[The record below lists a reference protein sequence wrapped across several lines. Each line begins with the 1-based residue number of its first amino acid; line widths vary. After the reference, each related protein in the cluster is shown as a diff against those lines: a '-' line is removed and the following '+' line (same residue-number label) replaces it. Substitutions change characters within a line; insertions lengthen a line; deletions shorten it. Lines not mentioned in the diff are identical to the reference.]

1 MKVLPDILRSRT
13 AGISLAIGILLF
25 ASVIAWQGIGDV
37 AKVLG
42 RAGWGLF
49 VIALFHLPPLWADA
63 MGWRSL
69 IMAAQRPSW
78 RAMLR
83 YRWIGES
90 INDLLPVLQMG
101 GNMVKAWLLVGRGV
115 QVGRAGAS
123 VVIDI
128 TLIVLTQIIFTIFGL
143 CLAASFLGSR
153 GAIPVVLAGAGV
165 IAILLSGFYVA
176 QRRGLFG
183 FVVAISRRF
192 LNSPEWASVSKGA
205 AMIDADVMLLYK
217 ERNTLMISG
226 CWHMAAWLLG
236 VFEVWF
242 ALGILGHPVDIGT
255 AFLFESLGQAIR
267 TGAFAVPGG
276 LGIQEGGYVLVGSVL
291 GIDPAVALALS
302 LARRVR
308 ELLFGLPGL
317 VVWQGSAIGRVFRKS
332 PDEKTRPLADKD
344 SAKSDE
350 P

>member
-1 MKVLPDILRSRT
+1 MKGLQGIVRSRA

-25 ASVIAWQGIGDV
+25 AAVIAWQGVGDV
-37 AKVLG
+37 VKVLG
-42 RAGWGLF
+42 GAGWGLF
-49 VIALFHLPPLWADA
+49 IIALFHLPPLWADS

-69 IMAAQRPSW
+69 VTAAQRPSW

-101 GNMVKAWLLVGRGV
+101 GNIVKAWLLVGRGV
-115 QVGRAGAS
+115 EIGRAGAS

-128 TLIVLTQIIFTIFGL
+128 TLIVLTQIIFTVFGL
-143 CLAASFLGSR
+143 CLAASFLGSK
-153 GAIPVVLAGAGV
+153 GAVPVVLAGAGI

-176 QRRGLFG
+176 QKRGLFG
-183 FVVAISRRF
+183 FVVAISKRF
-192 LNSPEWASVSKGA
+192 LGSPEWASASKGA
-205 AMIDADVMLLYK
+205 AMIDTEVVRLYK
-217 ERNTLMISG
+217 DRRTLAISG

-242 ALGILGHPVDIGT
+242 ALSILGHPVDIGT

-276 LGIQEGGYVLVGSVL
+276 LGIQEGGYVIVGSVL

-317 VVWQGSAIGRVFRKS
+317 VVWQSSAIGRIFRGK
-332 PDEKTRPLADKD
+332 PDEEIRQMKDK
-344 SAKSDE
+344 SAAKSDE
-350 P
+350 R